1 MPELDFEMVEVYI
14 SLYCI
19 STPSLALLSLYCIST
34 PSLALEIN
42 TIRLKVFNLSRY
54 ITVQFTRNI
63 LYTSILVTV
72 LPQHISLSLGLIVWL
87 SLLHERFPLQLQQ
100 KLYLNHYNIRQIDK
114 KRMGISFNNWNDK
127 NVFGR
132 LPTTR
137 WQRYEKIKKSLGLT
151 IGEKKN
157 YFDNRSKTNNI
168 KQPTSPPRMSSLF

>member
-1 MPELDFEMVEVYI
+1 MRYSMHTTYNKTVPELDFEMVEVDAKTY
-14 SLYCI
+14 
-19 STPSLALLSLYCIST
+19 LALLSLYCIST

-42 TIRLKVFNLSRY
+42 TIRLTVFNLSRN

-114 KRMGISFNNWNDK
+114 KIMGISFNHWNDK

-137 WQRYEKIKKSLGLT
+137 WQRYDKK
-151 IGEKKN
+151 KKFGSD
-157 YFDNRSKTNNI
+157 YW
-168 KQPTSPPRMSSLF
+168 